1 MHSEANEK
9 TVVFEISLPDD
20 EGCHECSYLE
30 LFQQHLVLSR
40 NMFIISLLFCLTVS
54 TIFIFVGFIL
64 LLVFSRPTKISC
76 YYGVLIA
83 QPILIGQGSTL
94 SVGVVLLC

>member
-64 LLVFSRPTKISC
+64 LLVFSRPTKI
-76 YYGVLIA
+76 YAVITVY
-83 QPILIGQGSTL
+83 
-94 SVGVVLLC
+94 LLPSLFLLARARP